1 MWTCDQVQG
10 TWEVTQLYSL
20 TKWRKQQ
27 QNSRQLTSCSQNLD
41 PGYNAA
47 NVLHLLRSIVH
58 RRGLSQT
65 VVQLED
71 YVKLVVD

>member
-10 TWEVTQLYSL
+10 TWEVTQLDSL

-27 QNSRQLTSCSQNLD
+27 NSGQLTFCSKKVD

-58 RRGLSQT
+58 RRSLSQT